1 MSRESRKKIAT
12 ENMDVLRLGFYT
24 LNDKKI
30 ELTIPKSR
38 RQAVEVYTPDLL
50 ANLHVGNQMM
60 YDSTNVIVNDL
71 NSFDAAW
78 QMKES
83 QVVDICVE
91 LMHKKRYFAV
101 RVVYISPLVAARP

>member
-50 ANLHVGNQMM
+50 ANLHVGN
-60 YDSTNVIVNDL
+60 
-71 NSFDAAW
+71 
-78 QMKES
+78 
-83 QVVDICVE
+83 
-91 LMHKKRYFAV
+91 
-101 RVVYISPLVAARP
+101 

>member
-60 YDSTNVIVNDL
+60 YDSTNII
-71 NSFDAAW
+71 
-78 QMKES
+78 

-101 RVVYISPLVAARP
+101 RAVCISPLVAAKP